1 MLQSATDC
9 AMKMNMI
16 NEHALIVSRIDEE
29 PHVLQERFQE
39 WGYLHF
45 KRYVSQDNCSTLL
58 NALVSQLAPYV
69 ALDSANGLPVLTGQA
84 FVETDVIWDEVYPKI
99 QSLEAFHTFFHSPAI
114 LALMEKVADKN
125 VFVYPMKMARIST
138 PGKIGYE
145 TPPHQDARSHAA
157 GPTMAGI
164 WVALHDIS
172 AEMGRLKLLPR
183 SHKNGV
189 RPVVPSVGVGN
200 VQCEI
205 YPDETTWHVSDVE
218 QGDVIIFHS
227 ATIHAAQPNTTA
239 NIVRMSVDTRFCD
252 FGAPVASFNTEPHHA
267 WRIAGLD
274 WEHIYQQWQSTDL
287 QYYWKTYPNFLYL

>member
-1 MLQSATDC
+1 
-9 AMKMNMI
+9 MND
-16 NEHALIVSRIDEE
+16 EQPLIVSQFDED
-29 PHVLQERFQE
+29 PSILQARFQE

-45 KRYVSQDNCSTLL
+45 KRYVRPEKCSDLLATLV
-58 NALVSQLAPYV
+58 AQLSPHV
-69 ALDSANGLPVLTGQA
+69 ALDASQAMPVLTGQP
-84 FVETDVIWDEVYPKI
+84 FVETDAIWDAVYPKI
-99 QSLEAFHTFFHSPAI
+99 QSQELFHTFFHEPDI
-114 LALMEKVADKN
+114 LSLMKKVAGKD

-164 WVALHDIS
+164 WIALHDVS
-172 AEMGRLKLLPR
+172 AEMGRLKILPR

-205 YPDETTWHVSDVE
+205 YPEETTWHVSNVT
-218 QGDVIIFHS
+218 QGDIIIFHS
-227 ATIHAAQPNTTA
+227 ATIHAAQPNTSE

-252 FGAPVASFNTEPHHA
+252 YGAPVASFNTEPHHA
-267 WRIAGLD
+267 WRIHGLGWD
-274 WEHIYQQWQSTDL
+274 AIYQQWRGESL
-287 QYYWKTYPNFLYL
+287 QYYWKDYPNYIHL